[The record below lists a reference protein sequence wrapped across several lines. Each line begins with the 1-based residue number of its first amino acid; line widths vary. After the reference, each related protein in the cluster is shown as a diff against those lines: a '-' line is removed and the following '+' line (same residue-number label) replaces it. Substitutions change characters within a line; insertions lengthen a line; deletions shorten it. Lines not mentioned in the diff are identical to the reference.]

1 MEEVVA
7 KVMQVD
13 KVAKLFQTTCI
24 IGLNVGN
31 LNLEAK
37 NLKNILAIK
46 EQDKAILQVE
56 LDKKMNFQREY
67 KHNIEIWK
75 EIKMKNEQ
83 KIKTFI
89 KKIQGENHELKTNL
103 VPMKSQDEKLRE
115 FKKMAKDQETTK
127 RKWAEI
133 LFHQNNNRR
142 LWEVMWKH

>member
-46 EQDKAILQVE
+46 E
-56 LDKKMNFQREY
+56 
-67 KHNIEIWK
+67 
-75 EIKMKNEQ
+75 
-83 KIKTFI
+83 
-89 KKIQGENHELKTNL
+89 
-103 VPMKSQDEKLRE
+103 
-115 FKKMAKDQETTK
+115 
-127 RKWAEI
+127 
-133 LFHQNNNRR
+133 
-142 LWEVMWKH
+142 